1 MSIPQQTILVND
13 GRQAVVPGSM
23 MTEASGEELQYLSQN
38 PRQFEILWDKITRTV
53 PELSNAIRAADPV
66 PERVPEA
73 VLYELARVDPSI
85 NLAKIEAT
93 GDIKGVKPKLLKT
106 EEADLKSLVER
117 IKVDP
122 DIKNEK
128 KREEGIK
135 YAEGVLTV
143 VSTKNAMIKCENAC
157 REIVKREGNGVTEQ
171 MLKGIL
177 QEACSA
183 AYRFISFGVQF
194 RAELIVE
201 LRTQATQL
209 GVITDEVR
217 ALSGQVFEN
226 SQWLG
231 NGIKGLHYYQEKM
244 EVQTF
249 QNFQRL
255 FEGLDVSFKQNVS
268 MLEQINVSVTST
280 KEERE
285 TVKKQLAEL
294 KDQAGQL
301 VLQKNE
307 QVGILSGVLDDLKT
321 KTEEISKAV
330 ANGTELRTGMINNIK
345 QYLENSKA
353 LEIRCNELAEQR
365 SALEAAV
372 ESLQEVAGS
381 FGEHIKARAEE
392 ISQLSQTWAQD
403 NAELKKLGN
412 TGLTDLA
419 KVLGGIGRLEQAV
432 MEQKKTGDETKAL
445 VASLSKAIKDADLG
459 RVAGLVE
466 AQNQDRPDLNTLIPM
481 IQEAI
486 ENGIKMNLQQ
496 NGRAVITRHRL
507 NELQQAKEPVVVQQ
521 PKVAQHPLMTQK
533 QAMDFIK
540 VVASWYEERSNS
552 QAGTIA
558 NQLADFSKVLEQV
571 RTELNQNRDQ
581 RGAQGFNMP
590 IMVVQQVAEGLNNLR
605 PIAVPPVIDYGR
617 IQFMTPPERIRELKS
632 LAAQPKRITKT
643 RTGHGM
649 VPLKSKLIDPA
660 LDEGRDVRRTTK
672 ARRVAR
678 VKKIERRRMRDPLD
692 LFLQGKYK

>member
-1 MSIPQQTILVND
+1 MSISQQTILVNN
-13 GRQAVVPGSM
+13 GQQAVVPDVM
-23 MTEASGEELQYLSQN
+23 MTEASGEQLQYLSQN
-38 PRQFEILWDKITRTV
+38 PRQFEILWDKITKTV
-53 PELSNAIRAADPV
+53 PAVSAAIQAADPI
-66 PERVPEA
+66 PEWVPEA
-73 VLYELARVDPSI
+73 VIFEAAKVDPSI

-93 GDIKGVKPKLLKT
+93 GDIKDIKPKLLKT
-106 EEADLKSLVER
+106 EEKDLNLLIER
-117 IKVDP
+117 IKNDP
-122 DIKNEK
+122 DIHENV

-135 YAEGVLTV
+135 YAEKVRDV
-143 VSTKNAMIKCENAC
+143 VVVKNEMIKCENAC
-157 REIVKREGNGVTEQ
+157 REIVRTQGNGVTEQ
-171 MLKGIL
+171 LLKDIL
-177 QEACSA
+177 QNTCSA

-209 GVITDEVR
+209 GVITEEVK

-249 QNFQRL
+249 QNFKRL

-268 MLEQINVSVTST
+268 MLEQINTSVTST
-280 KEERE
+280 KEEQE
-285 TVKKQLAEL
+285 TAKKQLAEL
-294 KDQAGQL
+294 KEQAGQL

-321 KTEEISKAV
+321 RTTEVSKAV
-330 ANGTELRTGMINNIK
+330 EMGTELRTTLTSNVK
-345 QYLENSKA
+345 LFLAQSTA
-353 LEIRCNELAEQR
+353 LQARCNELAEQR
-365 SALEAAV
+365 SALETAV
-372 ESLQEVAGS
+372 ASLQEVAGD
-381 FGEHIKARAEE
+381 FGEQIKARAEE
-392 ISQLSQTWAQD
+392 ISQLSQTWAKD
-403 NAELKKLGN
+403 NAELKKIGN

-432 MEQKKTGDETKAL
+432 MEQKQTGTETKAL
-445 VASLSKAIKDADLG
+445 VASLSQAIKDADLS

-496 NGRAVITRHRL
+496 NSRVVITRKRL
-507 NELQQAKEPVVVQQ
+507 NELKEPVMVQQ
-521 PKVAQHPLMTQK
+521 PVVAQQPVMTQQ

-540 VVASWYEERSNS
+540 VVANWYEERSNS

-558 NQLADFSKVLEQV
+558 NQLADFSKLLDQM
-571 RTELNQNRDQ
+571 RSELNQNRDQ

-590 IMVVQQVAEGLNNLR
+590 IMVVQQVAEGLNNLK
-605 PIAVPPVIDYGR
+605 PIAVPPVVDYGR

-643 RTGHGM
+643 RSGHGM
-649 VPLKSKLIDPA
+649 VPLKSKLVDPA
-660 LDEGRDVRRTTK
+660 LDEGRDVRRVTK

>member
-1 MSIPQQTILVND
+1 MSIQQQTILVNN
-13 GRQAVVPGSM
+13 GQQAVVPGVM
-23 MTEASGEELQYLSQN
+23 MTEASGEQLQYLSQN
-38 PRQFEILWDKITRTV
+38 PQQFQILWDKITKTV
-53 PELSNAIRAADPV
+53 PAVSAAIQAADPI

-73 VLYELARVDPSI
+73 VIFEAARVDPSI

-93 GDIKGVKPKLLKT
+93 GDIKDIKPKLLKT
-106 EEADLKSLVER
+106 EEKDLNLLIEK
-117 IKVDP
+117 IKNDP
-122 DIKNEK
+122 DIHDAV

-135 YAEGVLTV
+135 YAEKVRDV
-143 VSTKNAMIKCENAC
+143 VVVKNEMIKCENTC
-157 REIVKREGNGVTEQ
+157 REIVRTQGNGVSEQ
-171 MLKGIL
+171 LLRDIL
-177 QEACSA
+177 QNTCSA
-183 AYRFISFGVQF
+183 AYRFISMGIQF

-268 MLEQINVSVTST
+268 MLEQINTSVTST

-294 KDQAGQL
+294 KEQAGQL

-321 KTEEISKAV
+321 RTTEVSNAV
-330 ANGTELRTGMINNIK
+330 LNGKELRTGMLNNIK

-353 LEIRCNELAEQR
+353 LELRCNELAEQR

-372 ESLQEVAGS
+372 ASLQEVAEN
-381 FGEHIKARAEE
+381 FGEHIKARATE

-403 NAELKKLGN
+403 NAELKKIGN

-419 KVLGGIGRLEQAV
+419 KVLGGLSRLERAV
-432 MEQKKTGDETKAL
+432 ADQQKTGDETKAL
-445 VASLSKAIKDADLG
+445 VASLSQAIKDADLG

-466 AQNQDRPDLNTLIPM
+466 AQNQDRPDLNSLIPM

-496 NGRAVITRHRL
+496 NGRAVITRKRL
-507 NELQQAKEPVVVQQ
+507 NELKEPVVVQQ
-521 PKVAQHPLMTQK
+521 PVVAQQPVMTQQ

-540 VVASWYEERSNS
+540 TVASWYETRANG
-552 QAGTIA
+552 QADVIS
-558 NQLADFSKVLEQV
+558 NQLADFSKVLDQM

-617 IQFMTPPERIRELKS
+617 IQFMTPSERIRELKS

-643 RTGHGM
+643 RSGHGI
-649 VPLKSKLIDPA
+649 VPLKSKLVDPA

-692 LFLQGKYK
+692 LFLQGTYK

>member
-1 MSIPQQTILVND
+1 MSIQQQTILVND
-13 GRQAVVPGSM
+13 GRQATVPGAM
-23 MTEASGEELQYLSQN
+23 MTEASGEQLQYLSQN
-38 PRQFEILWDKITRTV
+38 PQQFQILWDKITKTV
-53 PELSNAIRAADPV
+53 PAVSAAVQAADPV

-73 VLYELARVDPSI
+73 VLWELARVDPSV

-93 GDIKGVKPKLLKT
+93 GDIKDIKPKLLKT

-122 DIKNEK
+122 EIKDEK

-143 VSTKNAMIKCENAC
+143 VSTKNAMIKCENDC
-157 REIVKREGNGVTEQ
+157 KEIVRRQGNGVTEQ
-171 MLKGIL
+171 MLKGII

-209 GVITDEVR
+209 GVITEEVR

-249 QNFQRL
+249 QNFQTL
-255 FEGLDVSFKQNVS
+255 FKGLDVSFKQNVS
-268 MLEQINVSVTST
+268 MLEQINSSVTST

-285 TVKKQLAEL
+285 AVQKQLAEL
-294 KDQAGQL
+294 KQQAGQL

-307 QVGILSGVLDDLKT
+307 QVGILSGVLDNLKV

-330 ANGTELRTGMINNIK
+330 EMGTELRTTLTSNVKLFLAQSN
-345 QYLENSKA
+345 A
-353 LEIRCNELAEQR
+353 LQARCNELAEQR
-365 SALEAAV
+365 SALETAV
-372 ESLQEVAGS
+372 ASLQEVAGD
-381 FGEHIKARAEE
+381 FGEQIKARAEE
-392 ISQLSQTWAQD
+392 ISQLSQTWSQG
-403 NAELKKLGN
+403 NAELKALGN
-412 TGLTDLA
+412 SGLKDLA

-432 MEQKKTGDETKAL
+432 VEQKKTGEDTKAL
-445 VASLSKAIKDADLG
+445 VASLSQAIKDADLS

-466 AQNQDRPDLNTLIPM
+466 AQNQDRPDLNSLIPM

-496 NGRAVITRHRL
+496 NSRAIITRKRL
-507 NELQQAKEPVVVQQ
+507 DELKKPVVVQQ
-521 PKVAQHPLMTQK
+521 PVEVQQPVMTQQ

-540 VVASWYEERSNS
+540 TVASWYEERANG
-552 QAGTIA
+552 QANVIS
-558 NQLADFSKVLEQV
+558 NQLTNFAKILDQV

-617 IQFMTPPERIRELKS
+617 IQFMTPTERIRELKS

-678 VKKIERRRMRDPLD
+678 VKKIERRRMCDPLD

>member
-1 MSIPQQTILVND
+1 MSIQQQTILVNN
-13 GRQAVVPGSM
+13 GQQAVVPGVM
-23 MTEASGEELQYLSQN
+23 MTEASGEQLQYLSQN
-38 PRQFEILWDKITRTV
+38 PQQFQILWDKITTTV
-53 PELSNAIRAADPV
+53 PELANAVRAADPV

-73 VLYELARVDPSI
+73 VLYELARVDRSI
-85 NLAKIEAT
+85 DLAKIEAT
-93 GDIKGVKPKLLKT
+93 GDIKDIKPKLLKT
-106 EEADLKSLVER
+106 EEADIKTLIER

-122 DIKNEK
+122 DIKDAV

-157 REIVKREGNGVTEQ
+157 KEIVKAKGNGVTEQ
-171 MLKGIL
+171 MLKNII

-209 GVITDEVR
+209 GVITEEVR

-249 QNFQRL
+249 QNFKRL

-268 MLEQINVSVTST
+268 MLEQINTSVTST

-294 KDQAGQL
+294 KDRAGQL

-307 QVGILSGVLDDLKT
+307 QVGVLSGVLDNLKV

-330 ANGTELRTGMINNIK
+330 EMGTELRSTLTNNVK
-345 QYLENSKA
+345 LFLAQSSA
-353 LEIRCNELAEQR
+353 LEQRCNELAEQR

-372 ESLQEVAGS
+372 ASLQEVAGS
-381 FGEHIKARAEE
+381 FDEQIKARTEE

-403 NAELKKLGN
+403 NAELKKIGN

-432 MEQKKTGDETKAL
+432 MEQKKTGEDTKAL
-445 VASLSKAIKDADLG
+445 VASLNQAIKDADLG

-466 AQNQDRPDLNTLIPM
+466 AQNQARPDLNTLIPM

-496 NGRAVITRHRL
+496 NSRAVITRKRL
-507 NELQQAKEPVVVQQ
+507 DELKKPVVVQQ
-521 PKVAQHPLMTQK
+521 PVEVQQPVMTQQ

-540 VVASWYEERSNS
+540 TVANWYEARSNS

-558 NQLADFSKVLEQV
+558 NQLADFNKILEQV
-571 RTELNQNRDQ
+571 RSELNQNRDQ

-590 IMVVQQVAEGLNNLR
+590 IMVVQQVAEGLNNLK

-643 RTGHGM
+643 RSGHGI

-692 LFLQGKYK
+692 LFLQGTYK

>member
-73 VLYELARVDPSI
+73 VLYELAQVDPSI

-106 EEADLKSLVER
+106 EEADLKSLIER

-372 ESLQEVAGS
+372 ESLQEVAGY
-381 FGEHIKARAEE
+381 FGEQIKARAEE
-392 ISQLSQTWAQD
+392 ISQLSQNWAQGNED
-403 NAELKKLGN
+403 LKKLGN
-412 TGLTDLA
+412 SGLKDLA

-432 MEQKKTGDETKAL
+432 VNQQKTGAETKAL

-466 AQNQDRPDLNTLIPM
+466 AQNQDRPDLNTLIPL

-507 NELQQAKEPVVVQQ
+507 NELKEPIVVQQ
-521 PKVAQHPLMTQK
+521 PVVAQQPVMTQQ

-540 VVASWYEERSNS
+540 TVASWYEERSNS

-558 NQLADFSKVLEQV
+558 NQLANFSKVLDQM
-571 RTELNQNRDQ
+571 RTELNQNRNQ

>member
-1 MSIPQQTILVND
+1 MSISQQTILVND
-13 GRQAVVPGSM
+13 GRQAVVPGQM
-23 MTEASGEELQYLSQN
+23 MTEASGEQLQYLSQN
-38 PRQFEILWDKITRTV
+38 PQQFQILWDKITRTV
-53 PELSNAIRAADPV
+53 PELTRAVRAADPV

-73 VLYELARVDPSI
+73 VLYELARIDSNI
-85 NLAKIEAT
+85 DLAKIEAT
-93 GDIKGVKPKLLKT
+93 GDIKDIKPKLLKT
-106 EEADLKSLVER
+106 EEADLKTLIER

-122 DIKNEK
+122 DIKDAV
-128 KREEGIK
+128 KREEGVK

-157 REIVKREGNGVTEQ
+157 KEIVKAKGNGVTEQ

-249 QNFQRL
+249 QNFKRL

-268 MLEQINVSVTST
+268 MLEQINGSVSST
-280 KEERE
+280 KEEQE

-294 KDQAGQL
+294 KGQAGQL

-307 QVGILSGVLDDLKT
+307 QVGVLSGVLDNLKV
-321 KTEEISKAV
+321 KTEEISKV
-330 ANGTELRTGMINNIK
+330 VEIGTEMRTTLTSNIK
-345 QYLENSKA
+345 LFLAQSTA
-353 LEIRCNELAEQR
+353 LQNRCNELAEQR

-372 ESLQEVAGS
+372 ASLQEVAGD
-381 FGEHIKARAEE
+381 FGEHIKSRAEE
-392 ISQLSQTWAQD
+392 ISQLSQTWAKD
-403 NAELKKLGN
+403 NAELKKIGN
-412 TGLTDLA
+412 SGLTDLA

-432 MEQKKTGDETKAL
+432 AEQNKTGAETKAL
-445 VASLSKAIKDADLG
+445 VDSLSKAIKDANLG
-459 RVAGLVE
+459 RVSELVKV
-466 AQNQDRPDLNTLIPM
+466 QNQDRPDLNSLIPL

-496 NGRAVITRHRL
+496 NSRTVITRKRL
-507 NELQQAKEPVVVQQ
+507 DELKKPVIVQQ
-521 PKVAQHPLMTQK
+521 PVEVQQPVMTQQ

-540 VVASWYEERSNS
+540 TVAIWYEARANS

-558 NQLADFSKVLEQV
+558 DQLVNFSKILDQV
-571 RTELNQNRDQ
+571 RSELNQNRNQ

-590 IMVVQQVAEGLNNLR
+590 IIIAQQVAEGLNNLK

-617 IQFMTPPERIRELKS
+617 IQFMTPAEKIREIKS

-643 RTGHGM
+643 RSGHGM
-649 VPLKSKLIDPA
+649 VPLKSKLVDPA

-678 VKKIERRRMRDPLD
+678 VKKIERRRMCDPLD
-692 LFLQGKYK
+692 LFLQGTYK

>member
-1 MSIPQQTILVND
+1 MSIQQQTILVNN
-13 GRQAVVPGSM
+13 GQQAVVPGMM
-23 MTEASGEELQYLSQN
+23 MTEASGEQLQYLSQN
-38 PRQFEILWDKITRTV
+38 PQQFQILWDKITKTV
-53 PELSNAIRAADPV
+53 PEVNAAVQAADPL
-66 PERVPEA
+66 PDHVPEA
-73 VLYELARVDPSI
+73 VLWELARVDPSV
-85 NLAKIEAT
+85 NLREIEIT
-93 GDIKGVKPKLLKT
+93 GDTKDVKPKLLKT
-106 EEADLKSLVER
+106 EEKDLNLLIER
-117 IKVDP
+117 IKNDP
-122 DIKNEK
+122 DIHENV

-135 YAEGVLTV
+135 YAEKVRDV
-143 VSTKNAMIKCENAC
+143 VVVKNEMIKCENAC
-157 REIVKREGNGVTEQ
+157 REIVRTQGNGVTEQ
-171 MLKGIL
+171 LLRDIL
-177 QEACSA
+177 QNTCSA
-183 AYRFISFGVQF
+183 AYRFISMGIQF

-268 MLEQINVSVTST
+268 MLEQINTSVTST

-285 TVKKQLAEL
+285 TVKKQLVEL
-294 KDQAGQL
+294 KEQAGQL

-307 QVGILSGVLDDLKT
+307 QVGLLSGVLDELKVRT
-321 KTEEISKAV
+321 GEISKAV
-330 ANGTELRTGMINNIK
+330 EMGTELRTTLTSNVK
-345 QYLENSKA
+345 LFLTQSTA
-353 LEIRCNELAEQR
+353 LQARCNELAKQR
-365 SALEAAV
+365 SALETAV
-372 ESLQEVAGS
+372 ASLQEVAGS
-381 FGEHIKARAEE
+381 FGEQIKSRAEE
-392 ISQLSQTWAQD
+392 ISQLSQNWSKG
-403 NAELKKLGN
+403 NEELKKIGN

-432 MEQKKTGDETKAL
+432 MEQKKTGAETKAL
-445 VASLSKAIKDADLG
+445 VASLSQAIKDADLS

-496 NGRAVITRHRL
+496 NSRAVITRHRL
-507 NELQQAKEPVVVQQ
+507 NELQQEKVPVVVQQ
-521 PKVAQHPLMTQK
+521 PVVAQQPVMTQQ

-540 VVASWYEERSNS
+540 TVASWYETRANS
-552 QAGTIA
+552 QANTLA
-558 NQLADFSKVLEQV
+558 DQLADFNKILEQV

-590 IMVVQQVAEGLNNLR
+590 IMVVQQVAEGLNNLK
-605 PIAVPPVIDYGR
+605 PIAVPPVVDYGR

-692 LFLQGKYK
+692 LFLQGTYK

>member
-1 MSIPQQTILVND
+1 MSIQQQTILVND
-13 GRQAVVPGSM
+13 GRQAVVPGAM
-23 MTEASGEELQYLSQN
+23 MTEASGEQLQYLSQN
-38 PRQFEILWDKITRTV
+38 PQQFQILWDKITTTV
-53 PELSNAIRAADPV
+53 PELTRTVLEADPIPDHV
-66 PERVPEA
+66 EEA
-73 VLYELARVDPSI
+73 VVFEASKVDPTI
-85 NLAKIEAT
+85 KLPNIKTDADVK
-93 GDIKGVKPKLLKT
+93 DIKTKLLKT
-106 EEADLKSLVER
+106 EEKDLNLLIER
-117 IKVDP
+117 IKSDP
-122 DIKNEK
+122 DIHDNV
-128 KREEGIK
+128 KREAGIK
-135 YAEGVLTV
+135 YAEKVRDV
-143 VSTKNAMIKCENAC
+143 VVVKNEMIKCENAC
-157 REIVKREGNGVTEQ
+157 KEIVRTQGNGATEQ
-171 MLKGIL
+171 LLRDIL
-177 QEACSA
+177 QNACSA
-183 AYRFISFGVQF
+183 AYRFISMGIQF

-255 FEGLDVSFKQNVS
+255 FEGLDVSFRQNVS
-268 MLEQINVSVTST
+268 MLEQINTSVTST

-294 KDQAGQL
+294 KEQAGQL

-307 QVGILSGVLDDLKT
+307 QVGVLSGVLDNLKV

-330 ANGTELRTGMINNIK
+330 EMGTELRTTLTSNVK
-345 QYLENSKA
+345 LFLAQSQA
-353 LEIRCNELAEQR
+353 LEKRCNELAEQR
-365 SALEAAV
+365 SALETAV
-372 ESLQEVAGS
+372 ASLQEVAGD
-381 FGEHIKARAEE
+381 FGEHIKSRAEE

-403 NAELKKLGN
+403 NAELKKIGN

-432 MEQKKTGDETKAL
+432 MEQKKTGAETKAL
-445 VASLSKAIKDADLG
+445 VASLSQAIKDADLS

-466 AQNQDRPDLNTLIPM
+466 AQNQDRPDLNSLIPT

-486 ENGIKMNLQQ
+486 ENGIKTNLLQ
-496 NGRAVITRHRL
+496 NGRAVITRKRL
-507 NELQQAKEPVVVQQ
+507 NELKEPVVVKQPVEVQQ
-521 PKVAQHPLMTQK
+521 PVMTQQ

-540 VVASWYEERSNS
+540 TVASWYETRANG
-552 QAGTIA
+552 QAVTIT
-558 NQLADFSKVLEQV
+558 NQLADFNKILDQMRS
-571 RTELNQNRDQ
+571 ELNQNRDQ

-590 IMVVQQVAEGLNNLR
+590 IMVVQQVTEGLNNLK
-605 PIAVPPVIDYGR
+605 PISVPPVIDYGR
-617 IQFMTPPERIRELKS
+617 IQFMTPAERIRELKS

-643 RTGHGM
+643 RSGHGI
-649 VPLKSKLIDPA
+649 VPLKSKLVDPA

>member
-1 MSIPQQTILVND
+1 MSISQQTILVNN
-13 GRQAVVPGSM
+13 GQQAVVPGAM
-23 MTEASGEELQYLSQN
+23 MTEASGEQLQYISQN
-38 PRQFEILWDKITRTV
+38 PQQFQVLWDKITRTV
-53 PELSNAIRAADPV
+53 PAVSAAIQAADPI

-73 VLYELARVDPSI
+73 VIYEASKVDPSI

-93 GDIKGVKPKLLKT
+93 GDIKDIKPKLLKT
-106 EEADLKSLVER
+106 EVKDLNLLIEK
-117 IKVDP
+117 IKNDP
-122 DIKNEK
+122 DIRENA

-135 YAEGVLTV
+135 YAEKVRDVVLV
-143 VSTKNAMIKCENAC
+143 KNEMIKCENTC
-157 REIVKREGNGVTEQ
+157 REIVKNQGNGVTEQ
-171 MLKGIL
+171 LLKDIL
-177 QEACSA
+177 QNTCSA
-183 AYRFISFGVQF
+183 AYRFISMGIQF

-249 QNFQRL
+249 QNFKRL

-268 MLEQINVSVTST
+268 MLEQINTSVTST

-285 TVKKQLAEL
+285 VVQNQLAEL

-301 VLQKNE
+301 VLKKNE
-307 QVGILSGVLDDLKT
+307 QVGLLSGVLDDLKART
-321 KTEEISKAV
+321 AEISKAV
-330 ANGTELRTGMINNIK
+330 ETGTELRSTLTSNVK
-345 QYLENSKA
+345 LFLAQSTA
-353 LEIRCNELAEQR
+353 LKERCTELADQR

-372 ESLQEVAGS
+372 ASLQEVAES
-381 FGEHIKARAEE
+381 FGDQIKARAEE
-392 ISQLSQTWAQD
+392 ISQLSQNWAKGND
-403 NAELKKLGN
+403 ELKKLGN
-412 TGLTDLA
+412 TGLTELA

-432 MEQKKTGDETKAL
+432 VEQKKTGAETKAL
-445 VASLSKAIKDADLG
+445 VAGLSQAIKDANLG
-459 RVAGLVE
+459 RVAELVE
-466 AQNQDRPDLNTLIPM
+466 AQNQDRPDLNSLIPM
-481 IQEAI
+481 IKEAI

-496 NGRAVITRHRL
+496 NSRVVITSKHL
-507 NELQQAKEPVVVQQ
+507 NELKEPVVVQQ
-521 PKVAQHPLMTQK
+521 PVVAQQPVMTQQ

-540 VVASWYEERSNS
+540 TVASWYEERANG
-552 QAGTIA
+552 QADVVSR
-558 NQLADFSKVLEQV
+558 QLADFSKLLDQV
-571 RTELNQNRDQ
+571 RTEVNQNRDQ

-590 IMVVQQVAEGLNNLR
+590 IMVVQQVAEGLNNLK

-649 VPLKSKLIDPA
+649 VPLKSKLVDPA

-692 LFLQGKYK
+692 LFLQGTYK

>member
-1 MSIPQQTILVND
+1 MSIQQQTILVND
-13 GRQAVVPGSM
+13 GRQAVVPGAM
-23 MTEASGEELQYLSQN
+23 MTEASGEQLQYLSQN
-38 PRQFEILWDKITRTV
+38 PQQFQILWDKITTTV
-53 PELSNAIRAADPV
+53 PELTRAVLETDPIPDHV
-66 PERVPEA
+66 EEA
-73 VLYELARVDPSI
+73 VVFEASKVDPTI
-85 NLAKIEAT
+85 KLPNIKTDADVK
-93 GDIKGVKPKLLKT
+93 DIKTKLLKT
-106 EEADLKSLVER
+106 EEKDLNLLIER
-117 IKVDP
+117 IKSDP
-122 DIKNEK
+122 DIHDNV
-128 KREEGIK
+128 KREAGIK
-135 YAEGVLTV
+135 YAEKVRDV
-143 VSTKNAMIKCENAC
+143 VVVKNEMIKCENAC
-157 REIVKREGNGVTEQ
+157 KEIVRTQGNGATEQ
-171 MLKGIL
+171 LLRDIL
-177 QEACSA
+177 QNACSA
-183 AYRFISFGVQF
+183 AYRFISMGIQF

-255 FEGLDVSFKQNVS
+255 FEGLDVSFRQNVS
-268 MLEQINVSVTST
+268 MLEQINTSVTST

-294 KDQAGQL
+294 KEQAGQL

-307 QVGILSGVLDDLKT
+307 QVGVLSGVLDNLKV

-330 ANGTELRTGMINNIK
+330 EMGTELRTTLTSNVK
-345 QYLENSKA
+345 LFLAQSQA
-353 LEIRCNELAEQR
+353 LEKRCNELAEQR
-365 SALEAAV
+365 SALETAV
-372 ESLQEVAGS
+372 ASLQEVAGD
-381 FGEHIKARAEE
+381 FGEHIKSRAEE

-403 NAELKKLGN
+403 NAELKKIGN

-432 MEQKKTGDETKAL
+432 MEQKKTGAETKAL
-445 VASLSKAIKDADLG
+445 VASLSQAIKDADLS

-466 AQNQDRPDLNTLIPM
+466 AQNQDRPDLNSLIPT

-486 ENGIKMNLQQ
+486 ENGIKTNLLQ
-496 NGRAVITRHRL
+496 NGRAVITRKRL
-507 NELQQAKEPVVVQQ
+507 NELKEPVVVKQPVEVQQ
-521 PKVAQHPLMTQK
+521 PVMTQQ

-540 VVASWYEERSNS
+540 TVASWYETRANG
-552 QAGTIA
+552 QAVTIT
-558 NQLADFSKVLEQV
+558 NQLADFNKILNQMRS
-571 RTELNQNRDQ
+571 ELNQNRDQ

-590 IMVVQQVAEGLNNLR
+590 IMVVQQVTEGLNNLK
-605 PIAVPPVIDYGR
+605 PISVPPVIDYGR
-617 IQFMTPPERIRELKS
+617 IQFMTPAERIRELKS

-643 RTGHGM
+643 RSGHGI
-649 VPLKSKLIDPA
+649 VPLKSKLVDPA

>member
-13 GRQAVVPGSM
+13 GRQAVVPAQM
-23 MTEASGEELQYLSQN
+23 MTEASGDQLQYLSQN

-53 PELSNAIRAADPV
+53 PEISSVVQSVDPL

-85 NLAKIEAT
+85 DITKIKTLE
-93 GDIKGVKPKLLKT
+93 DIKDVKPKLLKT
-106 EEADLKSLVER
+106 EEADLKALVDR
-117 IKVDP
+117 IKNDP
-122 DIKNEK
+122 EINEEK

-135 YAEGVLTV
+135 YAEGVLAV
-143 VSTKNAMIKCENAC
+143 VSTKKEMLKYENAC
-157 REIVKREGNGVTEQ
+157 REIVKAKGNGVTEQ
-171 MLKGIL
+171 MLREIIEG
-177 QEACSA
+177 ACSVVF
-183 AYRFISFGVQF
+183 RFISFGVRF
-194 RAELIVE
+194 RAELMVE
-201 LRTQATQL
+201 LQSQANQL
-209 GVITDEVR
+209 GVITEEVKS
-217 ALSGQVFEN
+217 LSGQVLNN

-231 NGIKGLHYYQEKM
+231 NGIRGLHAHQEQM
-244 EVQTF
+244 GAQTF
-249 QNFQRL
+249 ENFQKL
-255 FEGLDVSFKQNVS
+255 YYGLDVNFKQHLDVLDQIKKSVS
-268 MLEQINVSVTST
+268 ST

-285 TVKKQLAEL
+285 AVQKQLAEL
-294 KDQAGQL
+294 KEQAGQL

-307 QVGILSGVLDDLKT
+307 QVGLLSGVLDELKAR
-321 KTEEISKAV
+321 TEEISKAV
-330 ANGTELRTGMINNIK
+330 ETGTELRSTLTSNVK
-345 QYLENSKA
+345 LFLAQSQVLQD
-353 LEIRCNELAEQR
+353 RCNELAEQR

-372 ESLQEVAGS
+372 ASLQDVAGY
-381 FGEHIKARAEE
+381 FGDQNKARADE
-392 ISQLSQTWAQD
+392 ITQLSQNWAQGNED
-403 NAELKKLGN
+403 LKKIGN

-432 MEQKKTGDETKAL
+432 TEQKKTGAETKAL
-445 VASLSKAIKDADLG
+445 VASLSQAIKDADLS

-466 AQNQDRPDLNTLIPM
+466 AQNQDRPDLNTLIPL

-496 NGRAVITRHRL
+496 NSRVVITRKRL
-507 NELQQAKEPVVVQQ
+507 NEMKEPAGAQQPVEVQQ
-521 PKVAQHPLMTQK
+521 PVMTQ
-533 QAMDFIK
+533 QQVMDFIK
-540 VVASWYEERSNS
+540 VVVSQYEERSNS
-552 QAGTIA
+552 QAGAIA
-558 NQLADFSKVLEQV
+558 KQLADFSKKLDQV
-571 RTELNQNRDQ
+571 RSELTQNRDQ

-590 IMVVQQVAEGLNNLR
+590 ILVVQQVAEGLNNLK

-617 IQFMTPPERIRELKS
+617 IQFMTPAERIRELKS

-643 RTGHGM
+643 RSGHGM
-649 VPLKSKLIDPA
+649 VPLKSKLVDPA